1 MISETNIMKGAM
13 KILRNERNRC
23 QSCGM
28 PLFYDKKPKVHPHYC
43 SYCHDG
49 SSFRDDKAT
58 LRDMQKKVDK
68 LLVARN
74 ANRGQRLYMR
84 LRLATLKRWRESRAY
99 VPKTF

>member
-1 MISETNIMKGAM
+1 
-13 KILRNERNRC
+13 
-23 QSCGM
+23 
-28 PLFYDKKPKVHPHYC
+28 
-43 SYCHDG
+43 
-49 SSFRDDKAT
+49 
-58 LRDMQKKVDK
+58 MQKKVDE